1 MKVYYDGQLQ
11 TDDETLSLR
20 EYMETDGIFPGQKII
35 LQDSDGDSFQIWIG
49 DATPYHEPSDND
61 GGFGWE
67 TKELLDCKITSIYLY
82 S

>member
-1 MKVYYDGQLQ
+1 MKVYYDCQLQ
-11 TDDETLSLR
+11 TEDDSITLR
-20 EYMETDGIFPGQKII
+20 EFIETDGLFPGIKII
-35 LQDSDGDSFQIWIG
+35 LEDCEGNPFQIWIG

-67 TKELLDCKITSIYLY
+67 TEELLNCKITSIHNY